1 MTRLTRRDLE
11 RALAAAR
18 SPLSLNGADLL
29 GVDLSGLD
37 LGGADLAYAHLED
50 ANLTGLICAGGAVRC
65 QSLGGLYASNGF
77 ARRQPRCGRPHL
89 QRSHADSPRRLG
101 RYGNRSNGGVDRF
114 P

>member
-50 ANLTGLICAGGAVRC
+50 ANLTGLICAGRC
-65 QSLGGLYASNGF
+65 CSVPKPRGLICVERICATPTSL
-77 ARRQPRCGRPHL
+77 RQT
-89 QRSHADSPRRLG
+89 SPTAISRRLASKA
-101 RYGNRSNGGVDRF
+101 RTLRE
-114 P
+114 PI